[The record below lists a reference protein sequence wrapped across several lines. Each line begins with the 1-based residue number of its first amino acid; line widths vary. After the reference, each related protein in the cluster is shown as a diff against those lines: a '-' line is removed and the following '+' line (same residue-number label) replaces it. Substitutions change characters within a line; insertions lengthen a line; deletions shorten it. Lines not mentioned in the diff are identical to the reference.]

1 MSAAESQPSARKRP
15 PMTQKTSANV
25 SVASAIMV
33 IVAVLAFYTTAATR
47 SQQIS
52 DDVSAL
58 AAIVADGSKH
68 RRENRDILMEIKGQ
82 VAVLAAAHVSTERY
96 VEELRG
102 EVRDL
107 TRFRCHIPKQ
117 VGCR

>member
-1 MSAAESQPSARKRP
+1 
-15 PMTQKTSANV
+15 MTQKTSASV
-25 SVASAIMV
+25 SVASAIAV
-33 IVAVLAFYTTAATR
+33 IAAVLAFYTTAAAR

-52 DDVSAL
+52 DDVQAL
-58 AAIVADGSKH
+58 AAVVTAGAEH

-82 VAVLAAAHVSTERY
+82 VAVLAAAHVSTDRY

-107 TRFRCHIPKQ
+107 KDEVRELQRDGNGTRDR
-117 VGCR
+117 